1 MTIEF
6 GDTQSMRVIGD
17 KVLRIDYILDNNF
30 EVCQRLAGLT
40 TLWDRGNSTAI
51 QGHVT
56 SSAMPEFFGIE
67 TKQQRQR
74 VTSLLKRMGASSE
87 LVSIILN

>member
-17 KVLRIDYILDNNF
+17 KVLRIDHILDNNVT
-30 EVCQRLAGLT
+30 VCQRLAKLDV
-40 TLWDRGNSTAI
+40 LWSIATATSTKRPA
-51 QGHVT
+51 T
-56 SSAMPEFFGIE
+56 SSSMPDFFEVE
-67 TKQQRQR
+67 TELQRHR

-87 LVSIILN
+87 LVSR